1 MKKEATFVKISTNDK
16 KWKQKISSDPAM
28 IEKWALKSGLSY
40 LFQWKFPKKNAA
52 VTTLVKY
59 SNS

>member
-1 MKKEATFVKISTNDK
+1 MHLNINKDSGKKKKKIVKKEATFVKISTNDK

-40 LFQWKFPKKNAA
+40 LFQ
-52 VTTLVKY
+52 
-59 SNS
+59 